1 MGTANMTIPVDE
13 VTVDKLNCYKIF
25 KRTKKKRKYI
35 EGSTK
40 WCTSISSEEIICRN
54 YVEREEKEKWDLMI
68 HWKRGSPG
76 QTRATLESRSECQGC
91 TAKMAAFI
99 KETGE
104 GEKSLGNFKQEQAN

>member
-40 WCTSISSEEIICRN
+40 
-54 YVEREEKEKWDLMI
+54 
-68 HWKRGSPG
+68 
-76 QTRATLESRSECQGC
+76 
-91 TAKMAAFI
+91 
-99 KETGE
+99 
-104 GEKSLGNFKQEQAN
+104 

>member
-25 KRTKKKRKYI
+25 KRTKKKKKERKYI

-40 WCTSISSEEIICRN
+40 WCTSISNEEIICRI
-54 YVEREEKEKWDLMI
+54 YVEREEKEKWDLLI

-99 KETGE
+99 KETGG
-104 GEKSLGNFKQEQAN
+104 GEEKLEEF